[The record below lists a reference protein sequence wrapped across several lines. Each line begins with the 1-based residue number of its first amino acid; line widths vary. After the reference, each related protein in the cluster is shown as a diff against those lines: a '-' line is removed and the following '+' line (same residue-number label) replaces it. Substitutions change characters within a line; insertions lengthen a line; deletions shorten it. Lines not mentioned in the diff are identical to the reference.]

1 MDGLAFCGVI
11 STAIALVDED
21 NTATEGIFLQKVSFC
36 FFEFSI
42 L

>member
-21 NTATEGIFLQKVSFC
+21 NTATEGIFFTEG
-36 FFEFSI
+36 FFLF
-42 L
+42 